1 MKYEDLK
8 AADEIKS
15 IILSLKNMV
24 PNLARIILPSEYET
38 TMRGLKV
45 LTVFDRFEPVMK
57 IEGEEPLIN
66 LFRKTLEEEQK
77 NYIHKK

>member
-8 AADEIKS
+8 AADEIKR
-15 IILSLKNMV
+15 IITSLKNLV

-45 LTVFDRFEPVMK
+45 LTVFDRFEPIMK
-57 IEGEEPLIN
+57 IEGEETLIN

-77 NYIHKK
+77 NYIHKN